1 MQAAYADLEIAP
13 DALPLA
19 QQLAGQVLSL
29 PMGPQL
35 ELENARIVA
44 DLCRSAV

>member
-1 MQAAYADLEIAP
+1 MQAAYADLGLAP

-19 QQLAGQVLSL
+19 RDLASEVLSL

-35 ELENARIVA
+35 SWTDVSRVIEAIRA
-44 DLCRSAV
+44 TA